1 MRKLTKVA
9 AAVSTALL
17 MSYGLTAQ
25 ADIVPFTPAAYAESE
40 MLVSNFR
47 FLNSA
52 DGSSLGNLVASGGIT
67 GIVSSVTSTLSA
79 SLNGVPGVPFPTPS
93 GTIINPLGAGN
104 PTINHQVTS
113 GTAGAYVPFASFGVG
128 TLDAGVYAGSVS
140 THQGN
145 GLQLNGN
152 GPTQAQTQAIVNI
165 NNASAFGS
173 ADSRQTLGATFT
185 LNVITGIEADVLFDA
200 DTFMRIALGQDGILA
215 NATRSWGLTVRP
227 SNSFDNL
234 LDWTPNGDVGGLAGD
249 CVGAGLCSEISDPF
263 DLNFEV
269 NTQLTVD
276 IDQTR
281 TGTFGVRFALAPGQY
296 VVTLSHETNADAAV
310 VPEPGSLALLGAAL
324 LGFAGLRRK
333 LNKA

>member
-1 MRKLTKVA
+1 MRKLSKVA

-25 ADIVPFTPAAYAESE
+25 ADIVAFTPAAYAESE

-47 FLNSA
+47 FLDS
-52 DGSSLGNLVASGGIT
+52 GTGLSLGGLVGTGIT
-67 GIVSSVTSTLSA
+67 GVVSSVTSTLSA

-113 GTAGAYVPFASFGVG
+113 GTPGAYVPFASFGVG
-128 TLDAGVYAGSVS
+128 TLDAGAYAGAVS

-152 GPTQAQTQAIVNI
+152 GPTTAQTQAIVNI

-185 LNVITGIEADVLFDA
+185 LNVITGITADVFFYADA
-200 DTFMRIALGQDGILA
+200 FMRIALGQDGILA

-227 SNSFDNL
+227 SGSFTNL
-234 LDWTPNGDVGGLAGD
+234 LDWTPNGDVGGLSGS
-249 CVGAGLCSEISDPF
+249 CVGLGICSEIADPF

-269 NTQLTVD
+269 NTQLTED
-276 IDQTR
+276 IDQTLS
-281 TGTFGVRFALAPGQY
+281 GGFGVRVALAPGTY
-296 VVTLSHETNADAAV
+296 IVTLSHETNADAAV

-333 LNKA
+333 QNKA